1 MCVCVCVQSLSHVRL
16 FGTPWAVA
24 LQAPLSME
32 FSRQESV
39 VGCHF
44 LLQGIFQIQGLNPW
58 LLHLLHWQDDSL
70 PLSRPALAGRFF
82 TTEPPGKP
90 KSMYVD
96 TSNVEV

>member
-32 FSRQESV
+32 FSRQESG

-70 PLSRPALAGRFF
+70 PLSRLGSPRACTWTPLTSRSS
-82 TTEPPGKP
+82 TNKNC
-90 KSMYVD
+90 VD
-96 TSNVEV
+96 RTF